1 MNRTIDPAFV
11 CRAHRAWL
19 AVPAAMLSVFVWSN
33 GVHAQS
39 GRQLFVSPSG
49 SDSNP
54 GTELQPLRTIQHAAD
69 VVNAGDTVTVEDGT
83 YTASGASC
91 GTRPIVCLTRGGS
104 AGSMVTFR
112 ARHRG
117 GARLSGQNNS
127 ATDGFVFVSG
137 ANYITID
144 GFEIFGV
151 GNASGSSSGIE
162 VYDGGQ
168 HSVISHNDIHDVG
181 RICTNTSNGEV
192 GIFIEQPGV
201 RVEGNRIHN
210 IGRFVPG
217 ENGCSTSGGY
227 YTHDH
232 GVYVDGESGASG
244 IPGASNTFIANNV
257 FYNNARGW
265 SIQVYPGS
273 VSGLSILNNTFAFPN
288 PDQEGHI
295 ILGASISNGRIA
307 NNIFYKPNNA
317 AIDYYQGSMNNL
329 QVTENLVFGASILN
343 STPSGTLVTANQT
356 ADPMFTSATAPYDF
370 RPKSGSPAID
380 GGMTFVEVPVD
391 IDGAARSGSYDLGAY
406 ETSSG
411 GGGVQPTVSA
421 PVISP
426 DGGTISGPVAVT
438 LATSTA
444 GATIRYT
451 LDGSAPT
458 SSSSVYSGPI
468 AVSTS
473 LTLRTQAFATG
484 MNNSSVTQASFQL
497 QTSGGGGSGGSL
509 PSGWTSRDI
518 GAVGPAGSATAS
530 SGVFTV
536 TGAGADIWSSAD
548 AFRYAYVP
556 FTGDGSIVARVASVQ
571 NVNAWTKAGV
581 MIRQT
586 LDPQSANASMLVSPG
601 KGLTFQ
607 RRTFSGALTTSTLAS
622 GSAPKWVRL
631 TRAGQVFTAAV
642 SSDGSSWITVGQQT
656 ISMST
661 SVFAGLAVTSH
672 DASQAA
678 TASLDH
684 VAVTA
689 TASSLPS
696 GWQNTDVGP
705 VGIKGSTSSS
715 GGTFTVSGSGADI
728 WGSADAFQFAYRTLN
743 GDGQLVARVA
753 AIDNT
758 NRWAKAGVMVRASLS
773 GSSSYAMMLVSA
785 GAGSAFQWRGAGG
798 ASAASVSGGSGVV
811 APKWIKIVR
820 SGNLIRGY
828 QSSDGVSWQSVGSA
842 TIQLN
847 ASVMIGLAVTSHDN
861 TKVAKG
867 TFDSVK

>member
-1 MNRTIDPAFV
+1 
-11 CRAHRAWL
+11 
-19 AVPAAMLSVFVWSN
+19 MLSVFVWSN

-49 SDSNP
+49 SDGNP
-54 GTELQPLRTIQHAAD
+54 GTELQPFRTIQHAAD

-104 AGSMVTFR
+104 SGRMVTFR
-112 ARHRG
+112 ARHQG
-117 GARLSGQNNS
+117 GAKLSGQNNS

-144 GFEIFGV
+144 GFEIYGV
-151 GNASGSSSGIE
+151 GNASGSSSAIE
-162 VYDGGQ
+162 MYDGGQ

-181 RICTNTSNGEV
+181 RLCTNTSNGEV

-201 RVEGNRIHN
+201 RVEGNRIHA

-217 ENGCSTSGGY
+217 ENGCSPSSGY

-232 GVYVDGESGASG
+232 GVYVDGESGGSNS
-244 IPGASNTFIANNV
+244 PGASEIFIANNV

-288 PDQEGHI
+288 PDQDGHI
-295 ILGASISNGRIA
+295 ILGASISNARIA
-307 NNIFYKPNNA
+307 NNIFYKPHNA

-329 QVTENLVFGASILN
+329 QVTENLVFGGSMLN
-343 STPSGTLVTANQT
+343 STPSGTLVTANQV
-356 ADPMFTSATAPYDF
+356 ADPMFTSVTSPYDF

-380 GGMTFVEVPVD
+380 AGMTFVEVPVD
-391 IDGAARSGSYDLGAY
+391 ITGAARSGPYDLGAY
-406 ETSSG
+406 EAG
-411 GGGVQPTVSA
+411 GTAVLPTAAA
-421 PVISP
+421 PSITP
-426 DGGTISGPVAVT
+426 NGGTISGPVAVT
-438 LATSTA
+438 LSTTTA

-451 LDGSAPT
+451 LDGSSPT
-458 SSSSVYSGPI
+458 SSSPVYQGPI
-468 AVSTS
+468 AVSSS
-473 LTLRTQAFATG
+473 LTLRAQAFASG
-484 MNNSSVTQASFQL
+484 MNNSSVTQAAFQL
-497 QTSGGGGSGGSL
+497 QSSGGGGGSGSGGGSL
-509 PSGWTSRDI
+509 PSGWTTRDI
-518 GAVGPAGSATAS
+518 GAVGPAGSAGAS

-536 TGAGADIWSSAD
+536 KGSGADIWGSAD

-586 LDPQSANASMLVSPG
+586 LDAQSPNASMFVTPA
-601 KGLTFQ
+601 KGFTFQ
-607 RRTFSGALTTSTLAS
+607 RRTSSGGQSTSTMMSGA
-622 GSAPKWVRL
+622 APEWVRL

-642 SSDGSSWITVGQQT
+642 SANGSTWTTVGQQT
-656 ISMST
+656 IAMGA
-661 SVFAGLAVTSH
+661 SVFAGLAITSH
-672 DASQAA
+672 DSSQAA
-678 TASLDH
+678 AASLDH

-689 TASSLPS
+689 TASTLPA
-696 GWQNTDVGP
+696 GWQNTDIGS
-705 VGIKGSTSSS
+705 VGIKGSSSS
-715 GGTFTVSGSGADI
+715 TGGSTFAVSGSGADI
-728 WGSADAFQFAYRTLN
+728 WGSGDAFQFAYRTLN

-753 AIDNT
+753 AIENT

-773 GSSSYAMMLVSA
+773 GSSAYAMMLVSA
-785 GAGSAFQWRGAGG
+785 TSGSAFQWRSAAG
-798 ASAASVSGGSGVV
+798 ASAMGVNGGSGVA
-811 APKWIKIVR
+811 APKWVKIVR
-820 SGNLIRGY
+820 AGNVLTGY
-828 QSSDGVSWQSVGSA
+828 QSSDGVRWQSVGSA
-842 TIQLN
+842 TIPMN

-861 TKVAKG
+861 TKIAKG